1 MLETSA
7 RLLRLL
13 SLLQTPREWTG
24 PELAERLQVTTRTV
38 RNDVDRLRR
47 LGYPVDA
54 VRGSIGGY
62 RLGAGSTLPP
72 LLLDDEEAVAVAVGL
87 RTATGGA
94 ISGIEESSLSA
105 LTKLEQVLPPRLRR
119 RVGALNSYTVAI
131 PARESES
138 RVSPETL
145 TTIAAACRDR
155 ERLRFDY
162 LTHRASEPV
171 RREAEPYRLVN
182 YGRRWY
188 LIAWDIAREDW
199 RTFRVDRLTPRVP
212 NGPRFTARPLP
223 DEDVAGYVSRGIAA
237 APWRVRARVLVHI
250 PAERLT
256 ERLPWSVGVVEPAG
270 PDRSLLHTGADS
282 VETLAVWLGML
293 DADFE
298 VQDNP
303 ELLTHLDLLAHRFAR
318 ARAAPDHTPAPP
330 GAGPEPGG
338 DRPGETEPGGDR
350 SGGTGTGGEDLG
362 AAGSGDGAAR

>member
-24 PELAERLQVTTRTV
+24 PELAERLEVTTRTI

-54 VRGSIGGY
+54 IRGSIGGY

-162 LTHRASEPV
+162 LNHGADEPV

-182 YGRRWY
+182 WGRRWY

-212 NGPRFTARPLP
+212 NGPRFAARPLP
-223 DEDVAGYVSRGIAA
+223 DEDVAGYVSRGVAA
-237 APWRVRARVLVHI
+237 APWRVRARVLVHTS
-250 PAERLT
+250 AERLA
-256 ERLPWSVGVVEPAG
+256 ERLPASVGVVEPAG
-270 PDRSLLHTGADS
+270 PESCLLHTGADS
-282 VETLAVWLGML
+282 AQTLAIWLGML
-293 DADFE
+293 DADFA

-303 ELLTHLDLLAHRFAR
+303 ELVAHLRVLSRRFAGSAER
-318 ARAAPDHTPAPP
+318 QPEAPA
-330 GAGPEPGG
+330 
-338 DRPGETEPGGDR
+338 
-350 SGGTGTGGEDLG
+350 
-362 AAGSGDGAAR
+362 